1 MYPTKHLRFHLISGV
16 IAMLA
21 IAVCTSCKDHDDEKP
36 IDYEK
41 VADHT
46 VLMYMVGDNNLS
58 SLLENNVRQAHRAL
72 LDSVELGTL
81 NLVVMKDNRQS
92 GDMLPKL
99 YWVHRN
105 AKQQLDTI
113 MLQSWTEDI
122 DTADP
127 DFLASVLK

>member
-1 MYPTKHLRFHLISGV
+1 MYRTKYPLKRLVAGILM
-16 IAMLA
+16 MLA
-21 IAVCTSCKDHDDEKP
+21 IVACSSCKDDDDIKK

-72 LDSVELGTL
+72 LDSIEVGAL
-81 NLVVMKDNRQS
+81 NLVVMKDNKQS
-92 GDMLPKL
+92 GDALPKL

-105 AKQQLDTI
+105 AVQQLDTVI
-113 MLQSWTEDI
+113 LQT
-122 DTADP
+122 
-127 DFLASVLK
+127 